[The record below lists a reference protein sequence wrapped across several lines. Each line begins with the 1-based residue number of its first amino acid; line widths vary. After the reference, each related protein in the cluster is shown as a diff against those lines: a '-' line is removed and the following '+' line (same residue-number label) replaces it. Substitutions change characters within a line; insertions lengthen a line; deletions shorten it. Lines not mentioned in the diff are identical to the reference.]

1 LLSNPNSLHL
11 YHTTPNRYEIG
22 ITLLESDQPINTKS
36 KLSQTWN
43 QAQAIALAQ
52 LFNEALQELIHQ
64 SPKVT
69 NSTTLS
75 QLTNFQ
81 GVHRFHKGG
90 PGSSNELDAEGFKLF
105 AEILETICRRYVAEA
120 SEGDT
125 SVGTTMMAT
134 NLLQRALFTAM
145 APNMKVI
152 LPLGDF
158 WEGNSADMTAE
169 MQLENL
175 CPNLIQIADNVVMAQ
190 LLPNSSSG
198 AHFAYDVGYN
208 LSMTDN
214 TVEYSLLSVNENGQ
228 RLVQQNLRNN
238 VQYADENRHLR
249 NDLSIADLLKL
260 LQDGGTNDDRTKLV
274 GAMVYLVKKNLMLAQ
289 ITSWN
294 HGNGEAYLGFT
305 GTRGVTVLLSQS
317 VPPEELRLVAPNW
330 YGDHIVFVALQRD
343 IDCWTLHRGQIRKQS
358 EIDGVASEFVVEAE
372 GREYTV
378 EARYVCR
385 WGGTPCSLSAL
396 GMPLYRKEEI
406 VDDNPDDNKE
416 KKMEAYTDTEDDD
429 IGMDDVHMEDEAMH
443 RNVQVDK
450 EGSTSGDEE
459 NRKLNYAAALIQSWW
474 KLWRKSW
481 WSFRQLNYGDVPPL
495 SAKSKLT
502 EAYTDTEDD
511 DIGMD
516 DVHMEDEAMHRNVQV
531 DKEGSTS
538 GEEENRQLNYGDVQ
552 PLSATPEL
560 AQRQRT
566 PFTTYLCENCW
577 IQDCTAEECFGRYQ
591 TKHFSGVLGYQ
602 NIERSC
608 YANAAL
614 QMLMSIEPL
623 ILMVAADEN
632 SHSPDTTSNLET
644 KEVPIWNDPIQAS
657 KQRKI
662 FHRLVT
668 AQGSGLLMTHQK
680 INCYLKEIKT
690 SCLARMRQESDVDHD
705 SHEFMQT
712 LVMDLW
718 PPITDSEEGDEWMQ
732 FLGAKTVRSIHC
744 TECQKYVQPSR
755 IVPFFLPCFCL
766 WHYTH
771 WLSHISPLS
780 FHNVA

>member
-450 EGSTSGDEE
+450 EGSTSG
-459 NRKLNYAAALIQSWW
+459 
-474 KLWRKSW
+474 
-481 WSFRQLNYGDVPPL
+481 
-495 SAKSKLT
+495 
-502 EAYTDTEDD
+502 
-511 DIGMD
+511 
-516 DVHMEDEAMHRNVQV
+516 
-531 DKEGSTS
+531 
-538 GEEENRQLNYGDVQ
+538 EEENRQLNYGDVQ
-552 PLSATPEL
+552 PLSATPKL

>member
-450 EGSTSGDEE
+450 EGSTSG
-459 NRKLNYAAALIQSWW
+459 
-474 KLWRKSW
+474 
-481 WSFRQLNYGDVPPL
+481 
-495 SAKSKLT
+495 
-502 EAYTDTEDD
+502 
-511 DIGMD
+511 
-516 DVHMEDEAMHRNVQV
+516 
-531 DKEGSTS
+531 
-538 GEEENRQLNYGDVQ
+538 EEENRQLNYGDVQ

>member
-450 EGSTSGDEE
+450 EGSTSG
-459 NRKLNYAAALIQSWW
+459 
-474 KLWRKSW
+474 
-481 WSFRQLNYGDVPPL
+481 
-495 SAKSKLT
+495 
-502 EAYTDTEDD
+502 
-511 DIGMD
+511 
-516 DVHMEDEAMHRNVQV
+516 
-531 DKEGSTS
+531 
-538 GEEENRQLNYGDVQ
+538 EEENRQLNYGDVQ

-718 PPITDSEEGDEWMQ
+718 PPITNSEEGDEWMQ